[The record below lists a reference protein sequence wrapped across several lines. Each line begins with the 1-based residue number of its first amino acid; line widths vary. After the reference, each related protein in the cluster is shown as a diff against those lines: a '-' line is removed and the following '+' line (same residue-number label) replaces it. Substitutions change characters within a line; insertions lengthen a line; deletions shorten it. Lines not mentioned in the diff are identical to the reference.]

1 LEENQFGLRQ
11 VGPET
16 GSGTSKEQHSR
27 WLRLSSGWSQPALV
41 GWKEVTVLEH
51 MYVRVCMKIGDQLS
65 RVDSLLLPYGFQGVS
80 LAHQVWWKEPLANK
94 PSPHILI

>member
-1 LEENQFGLRQ
+1 MY
-11 VGPET
+11 
-16 GSGTSKEQHSR
+16 
-27 WLRLSSGWSQPALV
+27 
-41 GWKEVTVLEH
+41 VLEH
-51 MYVRVCMKIGDQLS
+51 MYVRICMKIGDQLS